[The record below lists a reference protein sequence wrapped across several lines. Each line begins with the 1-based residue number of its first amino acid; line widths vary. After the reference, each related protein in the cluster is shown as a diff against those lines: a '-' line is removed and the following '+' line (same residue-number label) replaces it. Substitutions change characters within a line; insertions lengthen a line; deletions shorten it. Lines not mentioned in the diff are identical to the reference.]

1 MYKSPNDYEEFTF
14 IENFDIQDEIN
25 GNADKKR
32 DLEKSIR
39 ELENEKRNNYLDIS
53 ANIQQY
59 NKNVAHFTK
68 NNDKYHYN
76 DKQNP
81 LVLINQREPKDISYA
96 MKKDVQELM
105 VYQNSIYITGI
116 IACASLI
123 IGAIL
128 IAKK

>member
-1 MYKSPNDYEEFTF
+1 MFLENYKVYTYYNMYKSPNDYEEFTF

-39 ELENEKRNNYLDIS
+39 ELENEKRSNYLDIS
-53 ANIQQY
+53 ANIQ
-59 NKNVAHFTK
+59 
-68 NNDKYHYN
+68 HYN